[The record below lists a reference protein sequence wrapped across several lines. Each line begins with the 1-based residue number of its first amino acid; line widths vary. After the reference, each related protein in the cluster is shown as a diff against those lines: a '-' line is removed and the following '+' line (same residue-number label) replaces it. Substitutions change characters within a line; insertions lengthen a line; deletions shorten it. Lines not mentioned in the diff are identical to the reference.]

1 MSRVR
6 EQAAAVWDWWTHPYR
21 LLKEPRVISAILA
34 VAYLTIAA
42 LIGLPTL
49 AATPQTMLAEHT
61 NITLAS
67 LVGGL
72 TILGG
77 ALAASSL
84 VGGSWIVERAGIAW
98 IIGGLIARAVIV
110 WNLPWDPSTIVHLGE
125 LIALCL
131 LLAARYA
138 RVSGLDLDP
147 SRGYER

>member
-1 MSRVR
+1 MSRLR
-6 EQAAAVWDWWTHPYR
+6 EQAAAAWDWWTHPYR
-21 LLKEPRVISAILA
+21 LLREPRIISAILA
-34 VAYLTIAA
+34 AAYLTIAA
-42 LIGLPTL
+42 LIGMPTL
-49 AATPQTMLAEHT
+49 AATPQTMLAGHA

-110 WNLPWDPSTIVHLGE
+110 WHLPWDPSTIVRLGE